1 MLQLSMAAVELPLE
15 NRAVF
20 PGDFLQ
26 QVSAFERVT
35 LGPGVAREGEPAPLV
50 LGQAVDRV
58 EDLLGALPGLRVRRL
73 AEAGAHELGERGQ
86 LAPGAFTLDRDEVE
100 VDCSSVEEALDS
112 LCTQFTEIKPNL
124 FDENGI
130 VRNFINVYL
139 NDDDV
144 RYADGMNSAVKDGD
158 SIQIVP
164 SVAGGSV
171 YS

>member
-1 MLQLSMAAVELPLE
+1 MRVLIEIP
-15 NRAVF
+15 
-20 PGDFLQ
+20 
-26 QVSAFERVT
+26 SALKQYVNN
-35 LGPGVAREGEPAPLV
+35 
-50 LGQAVDRV
+50 Q
-58 EDLLGALPGLRVRRL
+58 
-73 AEAGAHELGERGQ
+73 
-86 LAPGAFTLDRDEVE
+86 DEVE
-100 VDCSSVEEALDS
+100 VDGSSVEEALDS
-112 LCTQFTEIKPNL
+112 LCTKFIELKPNL

-139 NDDDV
+139 NDDDI